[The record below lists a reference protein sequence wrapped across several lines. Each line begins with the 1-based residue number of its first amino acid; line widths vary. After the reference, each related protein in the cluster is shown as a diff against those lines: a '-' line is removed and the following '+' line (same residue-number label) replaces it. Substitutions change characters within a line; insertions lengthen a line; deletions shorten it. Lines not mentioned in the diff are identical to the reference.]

1 MGIGKAF
8 LLLFG
13 SRDWEGSFCCLESGI
28 GKAVFV
34 LFWRKDWEG
43 SFVQFGS
50 RDWEGSFCCLRVGS
64 DTNNPVVLI
73 IYPHLAELRLK
84 LLQ

>member
-1 MGIGKAF
+1 MQFCCSLGVGIGKAF

-34 LFWRKDWEG
+34 LFWSKDWEG
-43 SFVQFGS
+43 CFV
-50 RDWEGSFCCLRVGS
+50 
-64 DTNNPVVLI
+64 
-73 IYPHLAELRLK
+73 
-84 LLQ
+84 